1 MTREHYQK
9 SIESQIERV
18 RSTLTIKNK
27 EYAPE
32 DDPLHNFKASAAA
45 AQTTPEHAAF
55 MFMLKHFTSVA
66 DMIKHGNPKDY
77 SFDLWKEKL
86 GDMKN
91 YLFLIEAI
99 IEEKVNESID
109 V

>member
-1 MTREHYQK
+1 
-9 SIESQIERV
+9 
-18 RSTLTIKNK
+18 
-27 EYAPE
+27 
-32 DDPLHNFKASAAA
+32 
-45 AQTTPEHAAF
+45 
-55 MFMLKHFTSVA
+55 MFMLKHFTSVT

-99 IEEKVNESID
+99 IEPNAAVPWPEG
-109 V
+109 